1 MKRKSRLNATT
12 VNGAGCCRLH
22 ATRCPKMATGDESTT
37 PYHVFSGALTLNDLL
52 YFIAE
57 TVARP
62 GRVLV
67 TPHLMLGPLVMH
79 LRDGG
84 YLFCGWPP
92 RSLSWK
98 RTPLPH
104 CPLPAQAPYQP
115 WNKKTTEYSLVEHVV
130 VASYGVSWLKVTCA
144 SGRFLYSTSPAMF
157 GWVSYLLGVLKV
169 EDVLYTSASPAVVIH
184 CGDGMGVS
192 NAVHVGDASSH
203 YRYRTSFANEF
214 I

>member
-22 ATRCPKMATGDESTT
+22 ATRCPKMATGDESAT

-52 YFIAE
+52 YLIAE

-144 SGRFLYSTSPAMF
+144 SGRFLYSTSPAML
-157 GWVSYLLGVLKV
+157 GWVSL
-169 EDVLYTSASPAVVIH
+169 SARGAQGGRCTIH
-184 CGDGMGVS
+184 FGFS
-192 NAVHVGDASSH
+192 RRRN
-203 YRYRTSFANEF
+203 TLW
-214 I
+214 